1 MVSFGGVEC
10 WKGLVS
16 PKKGTGWF
24 LYGFIGLEMTE
35 TWRIA
40 E

>member
-1 MVSFGGVEC
+1 MLEGIS
-10 WKGLVS
+10 K
-16 PKKGTGWF
+16 PQKGTGWIF
-24 LYGFIGLEMTE
+24 DGFIGLEMTE